1 MRERVLKRLEESRDD
16 STNPIRILE
25 LRVCRYTWLH
35 VGTRGYM
42 WLHVVTR
49 GYTWLG
55 SRLGELESL
64 GVDGS
69 RWESLVRDTL
79 DRVEYSEVIG
89 SRWESMGVVEV
100 YSPTTCN

>member
-25 LRVCRYTWLH
+25 LGC
-35 VGTRGYM
+35 VG
-42 WLHVVTR
+42 TR

-79 DRVEYSEVIG
+79 DRVEYSEVVG